1 MIKDFLLKFSSE
13 DKLVA
18 IKTNDNSFSYKDLFV
33 DANLLASSLNKIL
46 PESDKYV
53 PILIS
58 NSVRFIEVILA
69 LWRLGKCP
77 VPFNLRWTSNEIE
90 EIIQLYNFR
99 FIIYEKE
106 LIPELKSTNIQKI
119 EIDNLSKESLII
131 PTFECNIEA
140 EGLVIFTS
148 GSSTK
153 PKGVVH
159 SFNSLFNSVFN
170 AQEILKLQPGDKILA
185 SLPFYHIGGFQI
197 ITRALINGCEI
208 IIPKDLSIASI
219 YDAIKIF
226 SPNHLSLVSTQLKRL
241 IELNLTPDKSIKS
254 TLVGGGFIEDD
265 LIIRASKEGWNPLRV
280 YGSSETCSFITA
292 ANAKEIKSKPNTV
305 GKSLKNCEI
314 KISNEGEILI
324 SSNSLFKGYL
334 TKDLKIEKAYVNNFY
349 ASEDIGY
356 LDNDGY
362 LFIEA
367 KRTDLII
374 TGGENVNPFEVENQI
389 LKIDGVQEVCVF
401 PKSDKE
407 WGQIIA
413 AAIVTNR
420 NLSDKDLSEF
430 LRERLS
436 GFKIPKKF
444 YFTDSLPK
452 TSIDKID
459 RKKIIELYKTSD

>member
-1 MIKDFLLKFSSE
+1 MIKKFLLKFSSE

-18 IKTNDNSFSYKDLFV
+18 IRTDYNSYSHKELFDNSNS
-33 DANLLASSLNKIL
+33 LASSLNKIL

-53 PILIS
+53 PIFIS

-77 VPFNLRWTSNEIE
+77 VPFNLRWTAIEIE

-99 FIIYEKE
+99 FIIYETE
-106 LIPELKSTNIQKI
+106 LIPKLETTNIQKI
-119 EIDNLSKESLII
+119 DANSLSKNDSALLNFENDLENDAII
-131 PTFECNIEA
+131 
-140 EGLVIFTS
+140 IFTS
-148 GSSTK
+148 GISSK

-159 SFNSLFNSVFN
+159 TFNSLFNSVFN
-170 AQEILKLQPGDKILA
+170 AQDILKLKPGDKILA
-185 SLPFYHIGGFQI
+185 SLPFFHIGGFQI

-208 IIPKDLSIASI
+208 IIPKDLSIDSI
-219 YDAIKIF
+219 YDDIKKF
-226 SPNHLSLVSTQLKRL
+226 SPNHLSLVSTQLIRL
-241 IELNLTPDKSIKS
+241 IELNLTPNKSIKS
-254 TLVGGGFIEDD
+254 TLVGGGFIEDE
-265 LIIRASKEGWNPLRV
+265 LIIQASKEGWNPIRV

-292 ANAKEIKSKPNTV
+292 ANAKEIENKPNTV
-305 GKSLKNCEI
+305 GKSIKNCEI

-324 SSNSLFKGYL
+324 STNSLFKGYL
-334 TKDLKIEKAYVNNFY
+334 IKDLKIEKSLINRFY
-349 ASEDIGY
+349 YSGDLGY

-389 LKIDGVQEVCVF
+389 MKIDGVQEVCVF
-401 PKSDKE
+401 PKLDKE

-413 AAIVTNR
+413 AVIVTNR
-420 NLSDKDLSEF
+420 NLSDKYISEF

-436 GFKIPKKF
+436 GYKIPKKI

>member
-1 MIKDFLLKFSSE
+1 MLKDFLLNFFSDS
-13 DKLVA
+13 KLVA
-18 IKTNDNSFSYKDLFV
+18 IRNSDYCLSYKELFQSSKS
-33 DANLLASSLNKIL
+33 LALSLNNIL
-46 PESDKYV
+46 AESDKYV

-58 NSVRFIEVILA
+58 NSVRFIEVVLA
-69 LWRLGKCP
+69 LWELGKCP
-77 VPFNLRWTSNEIE
+77 VPFNLRWTPTEIA
-90 EIIQLYNFR
+90 EIIYSYNFR

-106 LIPELKSTNIQKI
+106 QLSKLESSNIQKI
-119 EIDNLSKESLII
+119 DADNLSKKSLIM
-131 PTFECNIEA
+131 PTFERDIET

-159 SFNSLFNSVFN
+159 SFYSLFNSVLN
-170 AQEILKLQPGDKILA
+170 TQEVLNLNPGDKILA

-197 ITRALINGCEI
+197 ITRALLNGCEI
-208 IIPKDLSIASI
+208 IIPKDLSIDSI
-219 YDAIKIF
+219 YDAIKEF
-226 SPNHLSLVSTQLKRL
+226 SPSHLSLVSTQLKRL
-241 IELNLTPDKSIKS
+241 IELNLIPDKSIKS
-254 TLVGGGFIEDD
+254 TLVGGGFIEDE
-265 LIIRASKEGWNPLRV
+265 LMIQASKEGWNPLRV

-292 ANAKEIKSKPNTV
+292 ANAIEIESKPNTV
-305 GKSLKNCEI
+305 GKPLKNCKI
-314 KISNEGEILI
+314 KINNEGEILI

-334 TKDLKIEKAYVNNFY
+334 TEDLMVAKTFENNFY
-349 ASEDIGY
+349 ASGDIGY

-401 PKSDKE
+401 AKLDKE

-413 AAIVTNR
+413 AAIVTSK

-430 LRERLS
+430 LRGRLS
-436 GFKIPKKF
+436 GYKIPKKF

-452 TSIDKID
+452 ISIDKID